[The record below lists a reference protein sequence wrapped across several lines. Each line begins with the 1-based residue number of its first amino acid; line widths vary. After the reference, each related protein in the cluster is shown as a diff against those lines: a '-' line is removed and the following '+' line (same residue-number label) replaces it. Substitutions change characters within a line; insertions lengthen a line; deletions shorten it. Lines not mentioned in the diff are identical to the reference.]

1 MSDRILVPFRGEGC
15 GVGELAWGQRELW
28 GGMVQQRRWFPI
40 GGTFPARPGTTIGS
54 VAADLGFLVSRHQS
68 MRTRLRFGP
77 NRWPLQVVAHSGEL
91 PLEIVEAGDE
101 DPAALAAQV
110 EQRYRETDYDF
121 EREWPVRWAV
131 IHRHG
136 RPTYRVAIMC
146 HLVTDFFG
154 VPVLGADLANRGR
167 PVAEMQPLA
176 QARWQRS
183 PAGQRQNQQAL
194 RYWERLLRAIP
205 AQRFRPAAEP
215 ARPRYWKAT
224 LDSPAMFLAAHA
236 VAARTGA
243 DTSTVLLASFLV
255 ARARI
260 TGINPSVTRVLVSN
274 RFRPGLAEVVAPVS
288 QSGLLAVDVAGVTV
302 DDVVARIRRQAVP
315 AYKHAYYDTF
325 QLDRLIDRV
334 GEERAE
340 PLDIAC
346 FFNDR
351 RPPGQRE
358 PAGPPP
364 TRDQL
369 RAALARTSFGW
380 AAKQDHP
387 TARFFL
393 HIEDVP
399 DTIGISLWADTHYTS
414 PADIK
419 GFLLTME
426 SALVD
431 AAFDPT
437 RVPDRAGV
445 S

>member
-1 MSDRILVPFRGEGC
+1 VTEQILVPFRGDGC

-40 GGTFPARPGTTIGS
+40 GGTFPARPGTTLAG
-54 VAADLGFLVSRHQS
+54 VAADLGFLVGRHQT

-77 NRWPLQVVAHSGEL
+77 NRWPLQVVAHSGEV
-91 PLEIVEAGDE
+91 PLEVVEAGDE
-101 DPAALAAQV
+101 DPAAVAARV
-110 EQRYRETDYDF
+110 EQLYRETDYDF
-121 EREWPVRWAV
+121 EREWPVRWGL
-131 IHRHG
+131 IQRHG
-136 RPTYRVAIMC
+136 RPTHRVAIMC
-146 HLVTDFFG
+146 HLVTDGFG
-154 VPVLGADLANRGR
+154 VSVLGADLANRDR
-167 PVAEMQPLA
+167 PVAELQPLA

-194 RYWERLLRAIP
+194 RYWERLLRNIP
-205 AQRFRPAAEP
+205 AQRFRTTGER

-224 LDSPAMFLAAHA
+224 LDSPAMFLAAHT
-236 VAARTGA
+236 VATRTGA
-243 DTSTVLLASFLV
+243 DTSTVLLASFLI

-274 RFRPGLAEVVAPVS
+274 RFRPGLADVVAPVS
-288 QSGLLAVDVAGVTV
+288 QPGLCVVDVADATV
-302 DDVVARIRRQAVP
+302 DEVVARTRRQAVP

-325 QLDRLIDRV
+325 ELNRLIDRV
-334 GEERAE
+334 GEERGE
-340 PLDIAC
+340 RLDIAC

-351 RPPGQRE
+351 RLPGLRE
-358 PAGPPP
+358 PAGPVP
-364 TRDQL
+364 TRHQL

-387 TARFFL
+387 TERFFL

-399 DTIGISLWADTHYTS
+399 DTIGISVWADTHHTS
-414 PADIK
+414 PADLE

-431 AAFDPT
+431 AASDPAAAT
-437 RVPDRAGV
+437 AGV
-445 S
+445 GR